1 MLLALGLAACGVG
14 EPRETSGNT
23 LATIADVRLTSPDP
37 AAYAF
42 FGHAVAI
49 DGSTAVVG
57 AWGVNDNAGSVYVFA
72 EVDGA
77 WQLEASLRAP
87 DGSPKDRFGHAVAI
101 DGDRVVVGAVHESTH
116 GFRAG
121 AAHVFEREEGSWSH
135 VSALGAPAPL
145 EYQQFGSSVAV
156 DGDTLAVGASGFS
169 GRAAYVHTRVAD
181 SWSLQQVVKPQ
192 DDHQDA
198 RFGSSLALVGDTLVV
213 GAWTDE
219 PFDHHEPRASGL
231 AYVFER
237 HGGDW
242 HQTTVLDSPTGEPGY
257 GSAVATDG
265 ATIVV
270 STPNEAVHI
279 YARERGSWRTAST
292 LEPSEVRHYGT
303 SVAVDGDKVLVGA
316 SGKAG
321 AAYEYH
327 RVDGTWTLQHEITAA
342 DATETLHFGLAA
354 AVSGQ
359 RSIFGATGAD
369 DGGIASGAA
378 YLFP

>member
-1 MLLALGLAACGVG
+1 MLLAFGLAACGVG
-14 EPRETSGNT
+14 EPGETSGNT
-23 LATIADVRLTSPDP
+23 LATVTDVRLTAPDP

-57 AWGVNDNAGSVYVFA
+57 AWGVNDNTGSVYVFA
-72 EVDGA
+72 EVDGG

-101 DGDRVVVGAVHESTH
+101 DSDTLVVGAVHESTR

-121 AAHVFEREEGSWSH
+121 AAHVFEREGGSWSH
-135 VSALGAPAPL
+135 VRTLAAPVPL

-156 DGDTLAVGASGFS
+156 NGDTLAVGASGFS
-169 GRAAYVHTRVAD
+169 GRAAYLYTRGAD
-181 SWSLQQVVKPQ
+181 TWSLQQVVKPH

-198 RFGSSLALVGDTLVV
+198 RFASSLASAGDTLVV
-213 GAWTDE
+213 GAWRDE
-219 PFDHHEPRASGL
+219 PFDHHEPRESGL

-237 HGGDW
+237 HDGGW
-242 HQTTVLDSPTGEPGY
+242 HETTVLDSPTGEPGY

-265 ATIVV
+265 ATIVI
-270 STPNEAVHI
+270 SAPNDAVHI
-279 YARERGSWRTAST
+279 YGRERGSWEIVGT
-292 LEPSEVRHYGT
+292 LEPGEVRHYGT
-303 SVAVDGDKVLVGA
+303 SVAVDGDKILVGA

-327 RVDGTWTLQHEITAA
+327 QVEGTWTMQHEITAA
-342 DATETLHFGLAA
+342 DAPETLHFGLAA
-354 AVSGQ
+354 AMSGQ
-359 RSIFGATGAD
+359 RSIVGATGATD
-369 DGGIASGAA
+369 AGVASGAA
-378 YLFP
+378 YLLP